1 MRSGGADAEDL
12 GQSGGCRSGEQSCSG
27 RRRSESPAIRM
38 VHVKT
43 VAHDIAQKV
52 RLMIVCARVFCE
64 VSVVSARSE
73 RTTSSFQGKNLASSR
88 HASKNA
94 CVEHELSAGARQ
106 GVEHAHELKG
116 IKRQI
121 STEAITVTLYQLGA
135 QQEHNEGSALS
146 SSRLWHYSSQAK
158 SGA

>member
-52 RLMIVCARVFCE
+52 RLVIVCARVFCE

-94 CVEHELSAGARQ
+94 CVEHELSARARL
-106 GVEHAHELKG
+106 GVEHAHEL
-116 IKRQI
+116 
-121 STEAITVTLYQLGA
+121 
-135 QQEHNEGSALS
+135 
-146 SSRLWHYSSQAK
+146 
-158 SGA
+158 